1 MRTKIVDRAE
11 VKTVSGTTGTK
22 QKWPT
27 FLLVLLSVA
36 FGVSGCTDYYG
47 NPAYAPVTRVMV
59 RTDLVMPVMV
69 HMAPVMAPIRALL
82 RSRLEIGHT
91 ILGALAITWA
101 VPITSGAP
109 DIGHGATVKGSGSTV
124 TTL

>member
-1 MRTKIVDRAE
+1 MRTKIVDCTE
-11 VKTVSGTTGTK
+11 VKTVFATTGTK
-22 QKWPT
+22 EKWPT
-27 FLLVLLSVA
+27 YLLLLLSVA
-36 FGVSGCTDYYG
+36 FGASGCTDYYG
-47 NPAYAPVTRVMV
+47 NPGTAPVTRVMV
-59 RTDLVMPVMV
+59 RTAPVMPVGSYG
-69 HMAPVMAPIRALL
+69 PVMAPIQALL

-101 VPITSGAP
+101 VPITSGAR